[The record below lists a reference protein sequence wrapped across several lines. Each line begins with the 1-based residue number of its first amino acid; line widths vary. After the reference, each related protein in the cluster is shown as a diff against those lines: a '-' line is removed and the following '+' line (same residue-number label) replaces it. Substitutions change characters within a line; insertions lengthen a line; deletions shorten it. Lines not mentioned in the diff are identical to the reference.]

1 MRKICYLLI
10 FLISSFVFIPLGV
23 FDREVIVCKNG
34 KSSGEFIKTT
44 TFNVSSYVLADGV
57 SFEIT
62 KSEMNDI
69 ITSLDA
75 KFVFSFFD
83 EDTQN
88 YYYYSNKISK
98 KEKVFSKAVNVHIA
112 ITNDNIT
119 FGSPIIYYGY

>member
-1 MRKICYLLI
+1 MRKICCLI
-10 FLISSFVFIPLGV
+10 VFIISSFVFIPLGV

-34 KSSGEFIKTT
+34 TSSGEFIKTT

-62 KSEMNDI
+62 KSEISDI
-69 ITSLDA
+69 IASLDA
-75 KFVFSFFD
+75 KFVYSFFD

-112 ITNDNIT
+112 VTNDKIT

>member
-44 TFNVSSYVLADGV
+44 NFCVAEYISIDGV

-62 KSEMNDI
+62 KSEISDI
-69 ITSLDA
+69 IASLDA
-75 KFVFSFFD
+75 KFVYSFFD

-98 KEKVFSKAVNVHIA
+98 KEKVFTKAVNVHIA
-112 ITNDNIT
+112 VTNDKIT